1 MRQELKHY
9 FHHSSIYYLRQLFGW
24 RLLSDSLMPH
34 HSSKLT
40 TRSLFSQSRVSDLT
54 YNCSYDTISDMTIIQ
69 HSFSHFL
76 RSSGSVLEEVEHGD
90 VRLDRRDGEDV
101 VLVSARREDAIR
113 ESFDMSVRT
122 LAVLFRS
129 VEVRALAMSA
139 FEEALPWVGWL
150 SENERSEF
158 VDSFLSTSQACKSTG
173 NYEPLTKLL
182 GRWKASAQIAHD
194 PELAAI
200 LYSDRG
206 KDEAISL
213 SRPK

>member
-1 MRQELKHY
+1 MKTNNLLG
-9 FHHSSIYYLRQLFGW
+9 STSIG
-24 RLLSDSLMPH
+24 
-34 HSSKLT
+34 
-40 TRSLFSQSRVSDLT
+40 DLT
-54 YNCSYDTISDMTIIQ
+54 YNTSYDTISDMTIIQ

-101 VLVSARREDAIR
+101 VLVTARREEAIR

-122 LAVLFRS
+122 LSVLFKSAEIRP
-129 VEVRALAMSA
+129 LAMSA

-150 SENERSEF
+150 SDSDRAEF

-173 NYEPLTKLL
+173 SYEPLTKLL
-182 GRWKASAQIAHD
+182 SRWKVSAQIVHD
-194 PELAAI
+194 PELVAI